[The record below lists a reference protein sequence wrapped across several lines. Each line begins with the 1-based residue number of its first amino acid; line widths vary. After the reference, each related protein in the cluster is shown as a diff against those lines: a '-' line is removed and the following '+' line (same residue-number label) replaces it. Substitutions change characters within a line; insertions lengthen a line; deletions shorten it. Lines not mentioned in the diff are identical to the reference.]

1 MEQLLK
7 ITTVPISI
15 ELKVNDAR
23 LEQKSGT
30 VDLEVSRDKGNFR
43 IKSRPIRLNMDTFEA
58 RDSIQP
64 ASVKSMLD
72 SYSQK
77 GKNAAYQAT
86 ATYAQEGQMLLSA
99 TLGDDALDQVIK
111 QRNSINTD
119 YGLDFI
125 PKTDANIDWIEPDIT
140 IQYEMDKLNFDWK
153 INKTGFEFI
162 PGSIEF
168 SVTQKPD
175 VLIEYVGDP
184 LYVPPSANPNYTPAF
199 DIKA

>member
-15 ELKVNDAR
+15 ELKVNNAR
-23 LEQKSGT
+23 LEQKTGT
-30 VDLEVSRDKGNFR
+30 ADLEISRENGNFR
-43 IKSRPIRLNMDTFEA
+43 IKSQPIRLSIDTFEA
-58 RDSIQP
+58 RDSIRP
-64 ASVKSMLD
+64 ASTSSLVKHFAQD
-72 SYSQK
+72 

-99 TLGDDALDQVIK
+99 TLGDDALDQIIK
-111 QRNSINTD
+111 QRNTVNTD

-125 PKTDANIDWIEPDIT
+125 PKADADLSWSKPNMT

-168 SVTQKPD
+168 SITQQPD

-184 LYVPPSANPNYTPAF
+184 LYVPPSANPNYI
-199 DIKA
+199 DVKA

>member
-15 ELKVNDAR
+15 EFKVNNAR
-23 LEQKSGT
+23 LEQKRGT
-30 VDLEVSRDKGNFR
+30 VDLEISRDDGNFT
-43 IKSRPIRLNMDTFEA
+43 IKSRPIRLSMDTFEA
-58 RDSIQP
+58 RDSVRP
-64 ASVKSMLD
+64 ASTKSLIND
-72 SYSQK
+72 FAQK
-77 GKNAAYQAT
+77 GRNAAYNAT
-86 ATYAQEGQMLLSA
+86 ATYAQEGQILLSA

-111 QRNSINTD
+111 QRNTKNTD

-125 PKTDANIDWIEPDIT
+125 PKAGANLNWSEPDIT

-153 INKTGFEFI
+153 INKAGFEFI

-168 SVTQKPD
+168 SIKQQPD

>member
-15 ELKVNDAR
+15 EFKVNDAR
-23 LEQKSGT
+23 LEQRSGT
-30 VDLEVSRDKGNFR
+30 ADLEISRNEGNFTIR
-43 IKSRPIRLNMDTFEA
+43 SQPIRLNMDTFEA
-58 RDSIQP
+58 RDSIRP
-64 ASVKSMLD
+64 SSAKSLVRD
-72 SYSQK
+72 YFQK
-77 GKNAAYQAT
+77 GKNAAYEAT
-86 ATYAQEGQMLLSA
+86 ATYAQEGQILLSA
-99 TLGDDALDQVIK
+99 TLGDDALDQIIK
-111 QRNSINTD
+111 QRNTVNTD

-125 PKTDANIDWIEPDIT
+125 PKAQPNINWSKPNMT

-153 INKTGFEFI
+153 INKAGFEFI

-168 SVTQKPD
+168 SIKQQPD

>member
-15 ELKVNDAR
+15 EFKVNNAR
-23 LEQKSGT
+23 LEQRRGT
-30 VDLEVSRDKGNFR
+30 VDLEVSRDEGNFR
-43 IKSRPIRLNMDTFEA
+43 IKSRPIRLNMDTFQA
-58 RDSIQP
+58 RDSVRP
-64 ASVKSMLD
+64 ASAKSMLD
-72 SYSQK
+72 SFAQK

-86 ATYAQEGQMLLSA
+86 ATYAQEGQILLSA
-99 TLGDDALDQVIK
+99 TLGDDALDQIIK
-111 QRNSINTD
+111 QRNTINTD
-119 YGLDFI
+119 YGLDFL
-125 PKTDANIDWIEPDIT
+125 PKTDANLDWIEPDIT

-153 INKTGFEFI
+153 INKAGFEFI

-168 SVTQKPD
+168 SVTQRPD

-184 LYVPPSANPNYTPAF
+184 LYVPPSANPNYTPAV

>member
-15 ELKVNDAR
+15 KIEVNNAR
-23 LEQKSGT
+23 LEYQNGT
-30 VDLEVSRDKGNFR
+30 ADLEISRDEGNFR

-64 ASVKSMLD
+64 ASVKSMLN
-72 SYSQK
+72 SYAQK

-111 QRNSINTD
+111 QRNMINTD

-125 PKTDANIDWIEPDIT
+125 PKAGANINWSKPDIT
-140 IQYEMDKLNFDWK
+140 IQYEMDKLNFDLK
-153 INKTGFEFI
+153 ISEMGFKFI
-162 PGSIEF
+162 PGNIKF
-168 SVTQKPD
+168 SVTQRPD